1 METTEDS
8 GREARRKRIMER
20 GTDRMALITG
30 RIQTLASPSSSP
42 KHAHTQSSPALFFQ
56 DQSFPEP
63 STNPSDQFHLDH
75 EGQEADS
82 DMSTKLKISDK
93 LTRGNAFNFR
103 GRVEPQLHK
112 CETNTGAIE
121 TPNLETRDEAQP
133 LPVTPRFPKAS
144 ADEAVFPKKVC
155 GSQFHLFTAREINS
169 CIIAS
174 ENTRVFCSVIIAI
187 LVVLSNINLPRNI
200 VKSRSTI
207 ASRPLYIL
215 LLTDVTI
222 VVVRLLEKRRALE
235 KTEEDEKHG
244 SQEDANIWAGAFNI
258 LEMGLVFY
266 QIIRGLFIDCSFYMV
281 VVICGLSLV

>member
-56 DQSFPEP
+56 DQSFPKP

-82 DMSTKLKISDK
+82 DMSTKLKIGDK

-112 CETNTGAIE
+112 CETNTGGAIE
-121 TPNLETRDEAQP
+121 TPNLETKDEAQP

-144 ADEAVFPKKVC
+144 ADEAVFFQKKYAAV
-155 GSQFHLFTAREINS
+155 NS
-169 CIIAS
+169 IS
-174 ENTRVFCSVIIAI
+174 S
-187 LVVLSNINLPRNI
+187 LPG
-200 VKSRSTI
+200 K
-207 ASRPLYIL
+207 
-215 LLTDVTI
+215 
-222 VVVRLLEKRRALE
+222 
-235 KTEEDEKHG
+235 
-244 SQEDANIWAGAFNI
+244 
-258 LEMGLVFY
+258 
-266 QIIRGLFIDCSFYMV
+266 
-281 VVICGLSLV
+281 